1 MSLAP
6 HTRRVKCLSSP
17 RIVFAA
23 KLFGLMRG
31 AVVLAGLGAG
41 LCVGTGAQAQVATPA
56 ACPERLRIAFPDA
69 SAEPFMRGQ
78 GEDFAHPPGL
88 LVDWVRQ
95 ALRELGCLERA
106 EMLRLP
112 VRRLRAMIE
121 AGQIDVVVG
130 VGDGGPIAA
139 LLTLPPREGRRG
151 EFDYSLGVVEYV
163 LYARRGSGLQWDGQT
178 LTGLAADA
186 RVGVTA
192 GTRTEL
198 LAQERGWPVEAAP
211 SHESTLLKLGAGRT
225 PVVLMHRYFVDD
237 RLRQDGRLARL
248 VERLSPVVERRHL
261 YVGMAAPL
269 VQGGRGFAPR
279 FWRAVC
285 QASAASRA
293 DGACR
298 LPPG

>member
-1 MSLAP
+1 MSLCCIVVA
-6 HTRRVKCLSSP
+6 TRPGSLLR
-17 RIVFAA
+17 A
-23 KLFGLMRG
+23 GLL
-31 AVVLAGLGAG
+31 ALAGCLA
-41 LCVGTGAQAQVATPA
+41 VPASAQTLSLP
-56 ACPERLRIAFPDA
+56 ACPERLRIAFPEG

-78 GEDFAHPPGL
+78 GEDFSHPPGL

-121 AGQIDVVVG
+121 SGQIDMVAG

-139 LLTLPPREGRRG
+139 LLTLPPPEGRRG
-151 EFDYSLGVVEYV
+151 EFDYSLGLVEYV
-163 LYARRGSGLQWDGQT
+163 LYARRSSGVAWDGQT
-178 LTGLAADA
+178 LSGLGPAL

-192 GTRTEL
+192 GARTEA
-198 LAQERGWPVEAAP
+198 LAQERGWPADPAP
-211 SHESTLLKLGAGRT
+211 SHESALLKLAAGRT
-225 PVVLMHRYFVDD
+225 PVLLVHGYFAED
-237 RLRQDGRLARL
+237 RLRQDPRLARQ
-248 VERLSPVVERRHL
+248 VERLAPPVERRHL
-261 YVGMAAPL
+261 YVGLAPAL
-269 VQGGRGFAPR
+269 VQANKPFALR

-285 QASAASRA
+285 RASAASRA

>member
-1 MSLAP
+1 MSLRCIVVAARA
-6 HTRRVKCLSSP
+6 RRLLGCG
-17 RIVFAA
+17 VF
-23 KLFGLMRG
+23 
-31 AVVLAGLGAG
+31 VIAGMLPGI
-41 LCVGTGAQAQVATPA
+41 AQAQPA
-56 ACPERLRIAFPDA
+56 VPGGCPERLRIAFPES

-78 GEDFAHPPGL
+78 GEDFQHPPGL

-121 AGQIDVVVG
+121 SGQIDAVAG

-151 EFDYSLGVVEYV
+151 EFDYSLGLVEYL
-163 LYARRGSGLQWDGQT
+163 LYARRSSGVAWDGQT
-178 LTGLAADA
+178 LSGLGPEL

-192 GTRTEL
+192 GTLTET
-198 LAQERGWPVEAAP
+198 LAQERGWPTDPAP
-211 SHESTLLKLGAGRT
+211 NHESALAKLAAGRT
-225 PVVLMHRYFVDD
+225 PVLLVHRYVADD
-237 RLRQDGRLARL
+237 RLRQDPRLAHQ
-248 VERLSPVVERRHL
+248 VERLLPAVEQRHL
-261 YVGMAAPL
+261 YVGLAPAL
-269 VQGGRGFAPR
+269 VRGSKAFAMR

-285 QASAASRA
+285 QASAVSRS

-298 LPPG
+298 LPPP